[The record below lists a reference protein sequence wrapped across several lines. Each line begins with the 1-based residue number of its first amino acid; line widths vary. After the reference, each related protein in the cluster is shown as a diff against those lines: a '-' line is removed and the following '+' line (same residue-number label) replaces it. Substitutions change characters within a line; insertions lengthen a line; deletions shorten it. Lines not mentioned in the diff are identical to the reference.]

1 MSRDIGT
8 DLTSALEDSVIYPFF
23 AIELLFDGDNALR
36 LWSGER
42 VLFYEGKDWIGTGS
56 LLNIDLV
63 EETSEI
69 AAKGANVSLSGVPSE
84 VLSLAL
90 SEPYQGRKAN
100 IYFGMFDS
108 TSGEVITEGLEPAF
122 LLNFSTGGS
131 YLSGPE
137 YKAGIQGLGPSLI
150 ANPTTSEYLFGE
162 DETVSITGVNIIEM
176 SEIFTGYMDT
186 MDINEGADS
195 STVSLSIENKL
206 IDLERPRTARY
217 TSSFQKS
224 RFAGDKGLE
233 FVEDLQDKEVYWGKS
248 KPA

>member
-8 DLTSALEDSVIYPFF
+8 DLTAALDDDVIYPFF
-23 AIELLFDGDNALR
+23 AVELLFDGDNALR

-42 VLFYEGKDWIGTGS
+42 VLYYQGKSWFGTGS
-56 LLNIDLV
+56 LLGVDLI

-69 AAKGANVSLSGVPSE
+69 AAKGANVSLSGVPTE

-122 LLNFSTGGS
+122 LLNFSTGGYYS
-131 YLSGPE
+131 SGPA
-137 YKAGIQGLGPSLI
+137 YNQMVQGLSAVSI
-150 ANPTTSEYLFGE
+150 ADFTNGDYLFGE
-162 DETVSITGVNIIEM
+162 DETVSVTSVNIIEM

-186 MDINEGADS
+186 MDIDEGADT
-195 STVSLSIENKL
+195 STVTLSIENKL

-233 FVEDLQDKEVYWGKS
+233 FVEDLQDKEVYWGRS
-248 KPA
+248 NPA